1 MDIGEEEKETI
12 VVEPAVDPVPP
23 AQPEHTPDVEIPVEA
38 PELVPA

>member
-23 AQPEHTPDVEIPVEA
+23 AQPEQAPAVEIPIET